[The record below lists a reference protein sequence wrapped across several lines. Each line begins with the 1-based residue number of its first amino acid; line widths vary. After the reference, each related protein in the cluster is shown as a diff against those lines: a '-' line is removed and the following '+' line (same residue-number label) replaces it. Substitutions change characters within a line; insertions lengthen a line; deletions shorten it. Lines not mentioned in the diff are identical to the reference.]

1 MSAPD
6 QQAGQPSLAPMDYEQ
21 DERMPPWPSSA
32 PRKRGRTARED
43 EPEDER
49 DALAAISSP
58 SSAHGAAFDIRRAA
72 SMQLDPQL
80 REVECDPEV
89 CFTPSTDL
97 ALWMDGLH
105 RAR

>member
-1 MSAPD
+1 MAARD
-6 QQAGQPSLAPMDYEQ
+6 QRADQPSLAPMDYEQ
-21 DERMPPWPSSA
+21 VERMPPWSSAA
-32 PRKRGRTARED
+32 PRKRGRTARDD

-58 SSAHGAAFDIRRAA
+58 SAAHGAAFDIRRTAT
-72 SMQLDPQL
+72 MHTDPQL

>member
-1 MSAPD
+1 MAAPD
-6 QQAGQPSLAPMDYEQ
+6 QQADQPSLAPMDYEQ
-21 DERMPPWPSSA
+21 VERMPPWSSAA
-32 PRKRGRTARED
+32 PRKRGRTARDD

-58 SSAHGAAFDIRRAA
+58 SAFDIRRTAT
-72 SMQLDPQL
+72 MHTDPQL